1 MGIFDFFGKSKDK
14 NKAEKYQRD
23 NDLPEKAEV
32 LGQTLYKRDMSGLQ
46 AYFDEMTNMERIFK
60 EFTAAIRNG
69 YNVEKYLNDANLM
82 GDQEIKEIAARGFND
97 ISSFLNDMLEIKENN
112 ELRKDYNACIE
123 AVKILTR

>member
-14 NKAEKYQRD
+14 NKAQKYQRD
-23 NDLPEKAEV
+23 NDLPEKAKV

-46 AYFDEMTNMERIFK
+46 AYFKEMTNMERIFN
-60 EFTAAIRNG
+60 EFTGAIRNG
-69 YNVEKYLNDANLM
+69 YTVEKYLNDANLM

-97 ISSFLNDMLEIKENN
+97 ISSFLNDMLEIKENA